1 MYEERK
7 ITAKEAAEE
16 CGISEEEFLQKAEE
30 YKKSPK
36 VKTPFEAL
44 KITWVRVIIKVPK
57 EVHSLLLS
65 LLFRKREREKE
76 RERKRKRERIKQ
88 LRKKKDISQSELAL
102 LIGVKKN
109 TVSTWKRGT
118 RKTDFNALQL
128 LSDYFEVSFE
138 CLLTHV
144 DD

>member
-1 MYEERK
+1 M
-7 ITAKEAAEE
+7 
-16 CGISEEEFLQKAEE
+16 
-30 YKKSPK
+30 
-36 VKTPFEAL
+36 
-44 KITWVRVIIKVPK
+44 
-57 EVHSLLLS
+57 LS

-88 LRKKKDISQSELAL
+88 LRKKKNISQSELAS

>member
-1 MYEERK
+1 M
-7 ITAKEAAEE
+7 
-16 CGISEEEFLQKAEE
+16 
-30 YKKSPK
+30 
-36 VKTPFEAL
+36 
-44 KITWVRVIIKVPK
+44 
-57 EVHSLLLS
+57 LS
-65 LLFRKREREKE
+65 LLFRKRERKNEKE

-88 LRKKKDISQSELAL
+88 LRKKKDISQSELAS

>member
-1 MYEERK
+1 M
-7 ITAKEAAEE
+7 
-16 CGISEEEFLQKAEE
+16 F
-30 YKKSPK
+30 
-36 VKTPFEAL
+36 
-44 KITWVRVIIKVPK
+44 
-57 EVHSLLLS
+57 S

-88 LRKKKDISQSELAL
+88 LRKKKDISQSELVS
-102 LIGVKKN
+102 LISVKKN

>member
-30 YKKSPK
+30 YEKKSPK

-65 LLFRKREREKE
+65 LLFRKRERKNEKGREKE
-76 RERKRKRERIKQ
+76 KE
-88 LRKKKDISQSELAL
+88 SNS
-102 LIGVKKN
+102 
-109 TVSTWKRGT
+109 
-118 RKTDFNALQL
+118 
-128 LSDYFEVSFE
+128 
-138 CLLTHV
+138 
-144 DD
+144 

>member
-1 MYEERK
+1 MLY
-7 ITAKEAAEE
+7 
-16 CGISEEEFLQKAEE
+16 CFL
-30 YKKSPK
+30 SF
-36 VKTPFEAL
+36 FE
-44 KITWVRVIIKVPK
+44 K
-57 EVHSLLLS
+57 
-65 LLFRKREREKE
+65 EKE
-76 RERKRKRERIKQ
+76 RTRKEEKK
-88 LRKKKDISQSELAL
+88 RKKKDIGQSELAS